1 MPVDLSTEIAVRWR
15 DCDPKFVPLLKEGGI
30 TTVLLENSDQAFE
43 AACRKAGLKV
53 EVLSDIQFL
62 PLDSAGHAAPNARL
76 ALTNGIWPGVSRGPK
91 TSEDEFTAGASAL
104 PWVDSNGYLYGMLR
118 ALYPDR
124 PALLGYLPDEKAGV
138 NPDSLLPYDSL
149 ELALIEARVNGGN
162 YLLSLEPRY
171 HTRLLRGEAK
181 ALTAWRR
188 LGRTARWLVEY
199 SRLFGQPTFPAITV
213 LVEANDG
220 LAEVT
225 NLLYRQNTSPS
236 LAPASDPPKPDPS
249 RLLALVAVG
258 IQAPGADIRRRIL
271 SHAEAGSALIADAAG
286 DNAWW
291 RGPRL
296 KLVKRQEDREFYALG
311 RGQVVAYREAISDPY
326 EFAFDVI
333 DIVTQKRRAARLW
346 NAPSAIALATSSP
359 PGANRG
365 RALLHLIN
373 YGSRLEG
380 EVLVAVQGSYSRATL
395 LRPEGP
401 AQLLST
407 ARRETATEVTLP
419 ELERVGTI
427 VLE

>member
-1 MPVDLSTEIAVRWR
+1 MALDLSTEIAVRWR
-15 DCDPKFVPLLKEGGI
+15 DCDPKLVPLLKEGGI
-30 TTVLLENSDQAFE
+30 TTVLLEKSDQAFE

-53 EVLSDIQFL
+53 EALAAIQLLS
-62 PLDSAGHAAPNARL
+62 LDSVGHAAASARV
-76 ALTNGIWPGVSRGPK
+76 ALTDGIWPGVSRGPK

-104 PWVDSNGYLYGMLR
+104 PWVDANGYWYGMLR

-138 NPDSLLPYDSL
+138 KPDSLLPYDSL

-171 HTRLLRGEAK
+171 QTRLLRAEPK

-188 LGRTARWLVEY
+188 LGRTARWLVEQG
-199 SRLFGQPTFPAITV
+199 RLFGQPVFPAITV

-220 LAEVT
+220 LAEIT

-236 LAPASDPPKPDPS
+236 LEPAADPPKPDPS

-258 IQAPGADIRRRIL
+258 IQAPAAEIRGRIL
-271 SHAEAGSALIADAAG
+271 GHAEAGTSLIVDAPG

-291 RGPRL
+291 RGPQL
-296 KLVKRQEDREFYALG
+296 KLVKRQEDREFYSLG
-311 RGQVVAYREAISDPY
+311 RGQVVAYREAISDAY
-326 EFAFDVI
+326 NFAFDLI

-380 EVLVAVQGSYSRATL
+380 EVLVAVQGSYSRAML
-395 LRPEGP
+395 LRPGGP
-401 AQLLST
+401 AQSLPT

-419 ELERVGTI
+419 GLERLAVV
-427 VLE
+427 VLD

>member
-1 MPVDLSTEIAVRWR
+1 MPLDLSTEIAVRWR
-15 DCDPKFVPLLKEGGI
+15 DCDPKLVPLLKEGGI
-30 TTVLLENSDQAFE
+30 TTVLLQNPDQAFE

-53 EVLSDIQFL
+53 EALADIQFL
-62 PLDSAGHAAPNARL
+62 PLDSAGHAAPNARV
-76 ALTNGIWPGVSRGPK
+76 ALTNGIWPGVSRGPR
-91 TSEDEFTAGASAL
+91 TDEDEFTAGASAL
-104 PWVDSNGYLYGMLR
+104 PWVDANGYFYGMLR
-118 ALYPDR
+118 ALYPGR

-138 NPDSLLPYDSL
+138 KPESLLPYDSL
-149 ELALIEARVNGGN
+149 ELALIEAWVNGGN

-171 HTRLLRGEAK
+171 HARLLRGEAK
-181 ALTAWRR
+181 AVKAWRR
-188 LGRTARWLVEY
+188 LGRTARWLVEHG
-199 SRLFGQPTFPAITV
+199 RLFGQPTFPVITE

-220 LAEVT
+220 LAEIT

-236 LAPASDPPKPDPS
+236 LAPAADPPKPDPS
-249 RLLALVAVG
+249 RRLALVAVG

-271 SHAEAGSALIADAAG
+271 SHAEAGTALIVDAPG

-291 RGPRL
+291 RGPQL
-296 KLVKRQEDREFYALG
+296 KLVKRQEDREIYSLG

-346 NAPSAIALATSSP
+346 NAPTAIALATSSP

-395 LRPEGP
+395 LRPEGA
-401 AQLLST
+401 AQSLPT

-419 ELERVGTI
+419 ELERIGTL